1 MWVEKC
7 SETKRTFRVVG
18 REGSQTST
26 LSIPLS
32 CASCGLQLR
41 AGVVLADQA
50 DEDAARAE
58 RGDVARD
65 IAGAA
70 DIGFA
75 ALHGNDRRGRFRRNP
90 RHLAI
95 DEFVEHEVADAEHG
109 LAGNRMRQ
117 GVKIE
122 HLISLSV
129 ARSAETIG
137 AIEEALDVESRPPLP
152 AP

>member
-1 MWVEKC
+1 M
-7 SETKRTFRVVG
+7 
-18 REGSQTST
+18 
-26 LSIPLS
+26 
-32 CASCGLQLR
+32 R
-41 AGVVLADQA
+41 AGLVLADQA

-65 IAGAA
+65 VAGAA
-70 DIGFA
+70 DIGLA
-75 ALHGNDRRGRFRRNP
+75 ALHRDHRRRRFRRNP

-122 HLISLSV
+122 HLNPLSV
-129 ARSAETIG
+129 APSAETIG
-137 AIEEALDVESRPPLP
+137 AIEEALDVGRDRIFQRGEAAIVAGAAQPIDL
-152 AP
+152 ALG